1 MKVGIHGQESISMK
15 RYKYRAF
22 KKGTGDVEDII
33 EVEDAAEMIAKLQEE
48 GLEFIEARVLKPE
61 KTKEPDAS

>member
-1 MKVGIHGQESISMK
+1 MK

-33 EVEDAAEMIAKLQEE
+33 EVEDAAEMIAKLKGE